1 MGRFNQFSKFCQY
14 KIPRIMKNKTKDRSL
29 PFNEVSFLFNIAEV
43 TVLFD
48 TLILPVGWNSVYEI
62 SLY

>member
-1 MGRFNQFSKFCQY
+1 MQ
-14 KIPRIMKNKTKDRSL
+14 NKTKDRSF